1 MEEMY
6 DDPHRVTN
14 AAQALDNLKQGR
26 NDVEEYITDF
36 KHLALESEWNEPALI
51 AQFRKG
57 LSEALKDELAR
68 TGVPPSLDKT
78 MSLCIEIDRRIRE
91 RRAERAN
98 NHQFTPIRKTVPPP
112 PSMSSMPTDN
122 VEEPMQ
128 VGAARGPL
136 TEAEKSRRR
145 SLGLCMYCGRAGHQV
160 RECREKPNTHMG
172 KPLALPAFVSVKS
185 ICTAMSTHL
194 IVPLSSQWDGRIT
207 TLNAM
212 IDSRASGC
220 FLDAEVTQSLGI
232 PTTSKKQPYPIQLL
246 DGSSPQSG
254 PVTKK
259 TIPLL
264 ATIGEQPQDILIFDI
279 VPSPVF
285 PAVLGLNWLRRNNPT
300 IDWTSG
306 TVTFNQKDFSTTS
319 EIPQTQIHTAAMC
332 TEIPKA
338 YQDLHSAF
346 EKKGADDLPPFR
358 TYDCPIDLLPGAP
371 IPQGR
376 IYPLSEPE
384 LESLKEYI
392 SENLKKGFIRPS
404 TSPAGAPIFFVGKK
418 DGGLRP
424 CVDYRALNN
433 IMIKNK
439 YHLPLISELMDR
451 LRTSSVFT
459 KLDLRGAY
467 NLVRIRDGDEWKTA
481 FRSRYG
487 HFEYLV
493 MPYGLCNAPA
503 TFQRFPN
510 DIFQDILD
518 CYVIVYLDDILIYSD
533 TAEMHRKHVRTV
545 LLRLLKHKLYV
556 KLEKCLFDTQRID
569 FLGFIIT

>member
-1 MEEMY
+1 MCRDYIRQSTFYKAMEEMY
-6 DDPHRVTN
+6 DDPHRVNN

-57 LSEALKDELAR
+57 LSEALKDGLAR

-98 NHQFTPIRKTVPPP
+98 NHQSTPIRRFVPPP
-112 PSMSSMPTDN
+112 PSMSSIPTDN
-122 VEEPMQ
+122 DEEPMQ

-145 SLGLCMYCGRAGHQV
+145 SLGLCMYCGHAGHQV
-160 RECREKPNTHMG
+160 RECREKPNTRMG
-172 KPLALPAFVSVKS
+172 KPLALHAFVSVKS

-194 IVPLSSQWDGRIT
+194 IGPLSLQWDGRIT

-212 IDSRASGC
+212 IDSGASGC
-220 FLDAEVTQSLGI
+220 FLDAEVTHSLGI

-246 DGSSPQSG
+246 DGSSPLSG
-254 PVTKK
+254 PVTKE
-259 TIPLL
+259 TTPLI
-264 ATIGEQPQDILIFDI
+264 ATIGKQPQDILIFDI
-279 VPSPVF
+279 VPSPLF

-300 IDWTSG
+300 IDWTNG

-338 YQDLHSAF
+338 YQDLHSVF

-371 IPQGR
+371 IPHGR

-392 SENLKKGFIRPS
+392 SENLKKGFIRPL
-404 TSPAGAPIFFVGKK
+404 TIVQW
-418 DGGLRP
+418 L
-424 CVDYRALNN
+424 
-433 IMIKNK
+433 
-439 YHLPLISELMDR
+439 
-451 LRTSSVFT
+451 VF
-459 KLDLRGAY
+459 
-467 NLVRIRDGDEWKTA
+467 
-481 FRSRYG
+481 
-487 HFEYLV
+487 
-493 MPYGLCNAPA
+493 
-503 TFQRFPN
+503 
-510 DIFQDILD
+510 
-518 CYVIVYLDDILIYSD
+518 
-533 TAEMHRKHVRTV
+533 
-545 LLRLLKHKLYV
+545 
-556 KLEKCLFDTQRID
+556 
-569 FLGFIIT
+569 